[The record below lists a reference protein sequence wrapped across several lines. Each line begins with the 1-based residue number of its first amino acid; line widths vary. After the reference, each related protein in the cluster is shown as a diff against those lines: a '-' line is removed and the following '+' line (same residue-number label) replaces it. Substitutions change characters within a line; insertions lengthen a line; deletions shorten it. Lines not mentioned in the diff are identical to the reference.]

1 MRPKSEFSNQFPI
14 KPSERR
20 TVGVLWYNDMPVNG
34 AILIPFWGLNEIKKD
49 MICHGYKRELFK
61 ITY

>member
-14 KPSERR
+14 KPRERR
-20 TVGVLWYNDMPVNG
+20 TMGTLWYNDKQVVTG
-34 AILIPFWGLNEIKKD
+34 EPFWKIMGIKKD